1 MNHNNEIQPGMNLRT
16 QTYPRMQHDLRT
28 VVDRYLS
35 EGWNLIRG
43 KTLEVSKDGETR
55 PVELRDR
62 SGRIV

>member
-1 MNHNNEIQPGMNLRT
+1 MNNNNERPEL
-16 QTYPRMQHDLRT
+16 RMQSDLRA

-43 KTLEVSKDGETR
+43 KTLEVSKNGETR

>member
-1 MNHNNEIQPGMNLRT
+1 MTNTKEL
-16 QTYPRMQHDLRT
+16 RMQSDLRQ

-43 KTLEVSKDGETR
+43 KTLEVSKNGETR

-62 SGRIV
+62 SGRIA